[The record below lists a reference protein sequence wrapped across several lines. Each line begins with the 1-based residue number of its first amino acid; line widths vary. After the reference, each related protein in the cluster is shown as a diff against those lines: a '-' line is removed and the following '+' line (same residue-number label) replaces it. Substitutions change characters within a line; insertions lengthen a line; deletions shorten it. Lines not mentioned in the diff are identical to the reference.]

1 VGGKQYTTYIDS
13 AGHGTTIEGA
23 NGAAAIVKDILGVS
37 KIILDKDPEDFNF
50 IKAGA
55 DLFLLNDRSDTVL
68 KKLSFLIGSQKIED
82 AALALASELR
92 KTETERELVRKEAEK
107 QKQFLENKAPI
118 VEEIKFLLESYK
130 TVKQTLDMLTVT
142 LTQIQKFQ
150 VSKDRYNSTLQLWED
165 LKEQKTFVEELRNL
179 QEHYSKFQSLSK
191 KHKDLQE
198 SIESLQA
205 HLLLAKVKLD
215 ELEEEQKKNPICP
228 TCNRP
233 L

>member
-1 VGGKQYTTYIDS
+1 
-13 AGHGTTIEGA
+13 
-23 NGAAAIVKDILGVS
+23 
-37 KIILDKDPEDFNF
+37 
-50 IKAGA
+50 
-55 DLFLLNDRSDTVL
+55 
-68 KKLSFLIGSQKIED
+68 
-82 AALALASELR
+82 
-92 KTETERELVRKEAEK
+92 
-107 QKQFLENKAPI
+107 
-118 VEEIKFLLESYK
+118 
-130 TVKQTLDMLTVT
+130 
-142 LTQIQKFQ
+142 
-150 VSKDRYNSTLQLWED
+150 LWED